1 MKEKEIRDRIQG
13 FLKRTARTVV
23 VPASVG
29 LGLSAAACNRTSLHG
44 SPADAAMDAAK
55 PSDAAFVSPD
65 TNVASPDMALGRD
78 LPELLPPYM
87 AVIIPDA
94 RPDLQAIDGSP
105 DAGPEAGI
113 DLAAPSDGEPDSRGR
128 RDAQTDAQSD
138 ARPDA
143 QPDIGPPPP
152 PYMVPP
158 FTPPASPGGTAP
170 VPPKAIK

>member
-29 LGLSAAACNRTSLHG
+29 LGLSAGACDRTSLHG
-44 SPADAAMDAAK
+44 SPADAATDAAK
-55 PSDAAFVSPD
+55 PSDAALVSPD
-65 TNVASPDMALGRD
+65 TNVASPDLALGRD

-87 AVIIPDA
+87 AVIIRDA
-94 RPDLQAIDGSP
+94 LPDLQAIDGSP

-113 DLAAPSDGEPDSRGR
+113 DLAAPSDVEPDSRGR
-128 RDAQTDAQSD
+128 SDAQADV
-138 ARPDA
+138 RPDA
-143 QPDIGPPPP
+143 QPDLSAPPP

-170 VPPKAIK
+170 VPPKASK